1 MATRERPGDRGR
13 RRANQDTIAVG
24 LDVRRHRI
32 GAGLSLRAVAAAA
45 GVDHVQLWKLEQ
57 GRPSGLDIEAIAAIG
72 AVVGLHVRIRAYPA
86 GDPIRD
92 AGQQRLLARLR
103 ARLHP
108 SLRWSTEVPLSIE
121 GDLRAWDAVIRQDG
135 WRIVVEAETV
145 LHDLQALERK
155 LALKLRDGG
164 EERLILL
171 VADTKRNRRALAA
184 APDAFAD
191 LSAGTRT
198 ILAAMSIGRDPGS
211 GGIVF
216 L

>member
-1 MATRERPGDRGR
+1 V
-13 RRANQDTIAVG
+13 VG
-24 LDVRRHRI
+24 LD
-32 GAGLSLRAVAAAA
+32 
-45 GVDHVQLWKLEQ
+45 
-57 GRPSGLDIEAIAAIG
+57 
-72 AVVGLHVRIRAYPA
+72 VRIRAYPA

-121 GDLRAWDAVIRQDG
+121 GDLRAWDAVIRQDR